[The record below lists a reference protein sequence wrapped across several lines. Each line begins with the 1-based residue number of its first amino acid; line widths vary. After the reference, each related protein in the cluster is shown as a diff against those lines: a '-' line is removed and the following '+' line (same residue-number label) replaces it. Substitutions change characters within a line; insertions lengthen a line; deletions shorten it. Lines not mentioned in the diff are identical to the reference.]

1 MKRAELRNVNKTFET
16 VLDATGRTKSVTA
29 LEDVSLS
36 FFPGEIHAILGENGA
51 GKSTLVH
58 ILSGL
63 NRPTG
68 GVVLLDGHEVRF
80 DSPSQAL
87 SHGIAMVHQR
97 PLLAEDATAL
107 DNVLLGLPGI
117 ALRRGKRAREISA
130 VAKRW
135 GIAVNPGARVRSLG
149 ARDRLMTA
157 LLSALYRKPDF
168 LILDEPTA
176 VLSPDERDRFFGAL
190 ETASRQGL
198 GVILITHRIDE
209 ALRLADR
216 VSILRKG
223 RLAFSSP
230 TNRTESGEPVTE
242 SLIREYLDPR
252 SETPDAGTTANG
264 KPPAMRAPGDFA
276 FGFSD
281 LCVDR
286 PDRAPLRGLSLNV
299 RKSAITGIFGLPG
312 SGLDTLEDALSG
324 MIAVD
329 RGTIE
334 IANAET
340 AERAKPDAATI
351 APDGRIRLS
360 GKGITP
366 AALRASGVA
375 FVPSDRSFRGSQPDL
390 TIYDLLVAYR
400 DSGFLADRKADGAFV
415 RALLEAE
422 GLDIPPS
429 RAARTLSGGQLQR
442 LILAREL
449 ASRPRTLILAEPE
462 HGLDIRS
469 TERLRAALSRA
480 AASGTAIVILT
491 SDPDSIG
498 AGGFYGET
506 KTLRE
511 GAFA

>member
-16 VLDATGRTKSVTA
+16 VLDATGRTKTVTA
-29 LEDVSLS
+29 LEDVSLA
-36 FFPGEIHAILGENGA
+36 FLPGEIHAILGENGA

-68 GVVLLDGHEVRF
+68 GIVLLDGHEVRF

-87 SHGIAMVHQR
+87 AHGIAMVHQR

-117 ALRRGKRAREISA
+117 ALRRGRRAREITA
-130 VAKRW
+130 LAKRW
-135 GIAVNPGARVRSLG
+135 SIEVDLAARVRSLD

-157 LLSALYRKPDF
+157 LLSALYREPDF

-176 VLSPDERDRFFGAL
+176 VLSPDERERFFAAL
-190 ETASRQGL
+190 KTASADGR

-223 RLAFSSP
+223 HLAFSSP
-230 TNRTESGEPVTE
+230 TKKTENGVPVTE
-242 SLIREYLDPR
+242 SLIREFLDPHSDIPGAEIPSTVTR
-252 SETPDAGTTANG
+252 SATHWSD
-264 KPPAMRAPGDFA
+264 DFA

-281 LCVDR
+281 LCVNR
-286 PDRAPLRGLSLNV
+286 PERAPLRGLSLNV
-299 RKSAITGIFGLPG
+299 RKGSITGIFGLPD

-324 MIAVD
+324 MIAVG

-334 IANAET
+334 IAG
-340 AERAKPDAATI
+340 AKPAEPENHDDANI
-351 APDGRIRLS
+351 APNGRIRLS
-360 GKGITP
+360 GKHITP
-366 AALRASGVA
+366 AALRAAGVA
-375 FVPSDRSFRGSQPDL
+375 FVPSDRSFRGSHPDL
-390 TIYDLLVAYR
+390 TINDLLVAYR
-400 DSGFLADRKADGAFV
+400 DTGFLTNKKADSAFV
-415 RALLEAE
+415 RSLLDAE
-422 GLDIPPS
+422 ELDIPPT

-449 ASRPRTLILAEPE
+449 ASQPRTLILAEPE

-469 TERLRAALSRA
+469 TERLRDTLSRA

-491 SDPDSIG
+491 GDPESIG
-498 AGGFYGET
+498 AESFYHE
-506 KTLRE
+506 KKILRE